1 MIKNALLSFKPAV
14 KAITGDKI
22 NISLASI
29 PVLVG
34 SVIYFFAGK
43 WLYSE
48 FTTEGKKLIESH
60 ISEGAMGVVVYWI
73 VSIILTILVTFVI
86 SYTFVLLVSLIAS
99 PFNDLLSARI
109 ERKIKGEKP
118 YSMSESLSLISDK
131 FSAVFVNEVKKITLI
146 ITLSTLALALNFIP
160 ILAPLSI
167 FLNILILS
175 AGFVDYT
182 WSRKNLSS
190 KACSSDLRKN
200 MFGYALGGGF
210 FFLLISIPLINLVV
224 PPLATSY
231 FTIFWIKNN
240 EHSN

>member
-1 MIKNALLSFKPAV
+1 VIKNAILTFKPAI

-22 NISLASI
+22 NFMLASI
-29 PVLVG
+29 PVIIG
-34 SVIYFFAGK
+34 SIIYFFAGK
-43 WLYSE
+43 WVYSE

-60 ISEGAMGVVVYWI
+60 ISEGAMGAVVYWI
-73 VSIILTILVTFVI
+73 VSIIMTVLVTFII

-99 PFNDLLSARI
+99 PFNDLLSARV
-109 ERKIKGEKP
+109 ERKVKGQTP
-118 YSMSESLSLISDK
+118 YTMSESLSLISGK
-131 FSAVFVNEVKKITLI
+131 ISAVLFNEVKKISLI
-146 ITLSTLALALNFIP
+146 IGLSSVALALNFIP

-190 KACSSDLRKN
+190 SACSTDLRKN

-210 FFLLISIPLINLVV
+210 FFLLISIPFINLIV